1 MRMLVKNLE
10 KNDRNRKNQ
19 QLTTTIV
26 VIDQAK
32 SQKLMKNLY
41 IINVR
46 I

>member
-19 QLTTTIV
+19 QLTTTM
-26 VIDQAK
+26 IDQAK
-32 SQKLMKNLY
+32 SRKLMRNLY